1 MLVCVHSTA
10 LSITDQHSW
19 EGVDMGLDFDL
30 LVVGDA
36 NPDVVLVGAPDRA
49 AFGQREQLVEAGTL
63 TLGGSAAILACG
75 AARLGLRVAFVG
87 RVGDDEAGRFALATL
102 AARGVHTG
110 GCKVDP
116 SLPTAIT
123 AVLVRGADRA
133 ILTSPGCLAALT
145 ADDVDAGL
153 VAAARHLHVSSYFLQ
168 PRLADGLAG
177 LFERARADGKGTSLD
192 TNDDPA
198 GRWDSGLQAALAATD
213 VLLPNERE
221 ALAIAG
227 RTDGD
232 LAAAASDLAAMGPLP
247 VIKCGDR
254 GALAYAG
261 GELLRTGAFVT
272 DVADA
277 VGAGDS
283 FDAGFLAGWLT
294 GRGLPGSLVLAAAC
308 GSLSTR
314 ALGGTAAQPSMA
326 EALATVSGLKGQ
338 QTASPSGR

>member
-1 MLVCVHSTA
+1 MLVRVHS
-10 LSITDQHSW
+10 SVRSSTDQHSW
-19 EGVDMGLDFDL
+19 EGVDTGVDFDL

-36 NPDVVLVGAPDRA
+36 NPDVVLVGVPDRP
-49 AFGQREQLVEAGTL
+49 AFGQREQLAETGTL

-87 RVGDDEAGRFALATL
+87 RVGDDEAGRFAVATL
-102 AARGVHTG
+102 AARGVYTG
-110 GCKVDP
+110 GCAVDS

-133 ILTSPGCLAALT
+133 ILTSPGCLGALS

-153 VAAARHLHVSSYFLQ
+153 VAAARHLHVSSVFLQ
-168 PRLADGLAG
+168 PRLASGLAG
-177 LFERARADGKGTSLD
+177 LFERARAGGTGTSLD

-198 GRWDSGLQAALAATD
+198 GRWDGGLHAALSATD

-232 LAAAASDLAAMGPLP
+232 LAAAARDLAAMGPLP
-247 VIKCGDR
+247 VIKCGGQ

-261 GELLRTGAFVT
+261 GELLRTGAFVM
-272 DVADA
+272 DVADT

-294 GRGLPGSLVLAAAC
+294 GRALSDSLTLAAAC

-314 ALGGTAAQPSMA
+314 ALGGIDAQPSMA
-326 EALATVSGLKGQ
+326 EALATVAAGQ
-338 QTASPSGR
+338 PLASP